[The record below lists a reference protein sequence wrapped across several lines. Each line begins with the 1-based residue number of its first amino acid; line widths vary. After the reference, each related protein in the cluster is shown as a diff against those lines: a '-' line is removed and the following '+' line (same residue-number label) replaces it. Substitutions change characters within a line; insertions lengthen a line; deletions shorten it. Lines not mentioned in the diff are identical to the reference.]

1 MCMYLIHI
9 HIHQSNPCASR
20 SGSPLAPGTSGF
32 ANLHL
37 ESTASGRATL
47 SALPGEPGPGGCSES
62 EDGRDPAEQPQP
74 GVFSQAQTG
83 GRPGRARA
91 GGGGRGAA
99 NSPPAPPPGALPSKP
114 LLPAPLQTAGPRRLG
129 VTEAAAG
136 RVRRPVAGATRA
148 GRGFRRVPVR
158 LLAFARTGDAAATAS
173 PRSPPGAT
181 PPRLC

>member
-1 MCMYLIHI
+1 MCIFGTHR
-9 HIHQSNPCASR
+9 HQSNPRASR
-20 SGSPLAPGTSGF
+20 SGSALAPGTSGF

-37 ESTASGRATL
+37 ESAASGRATL
-47 SALPGEPGPGGCSES
+47 PALPGEPGRGGCSES
-62 EDGRDPAEQPQP
+62 GDGRDRAGRPRP
-74 GVFSQAQTG
+74 GVFSQAQTR

-91 GGGGRGAA
+91 SGGSRGAA

-148 GRGFRRVPVR
+148 GRGLRRVPVR
-158 LLAFARTGDAAATAS
+158 LPASARTGDAAATAS

>member
-1 MCMYLIHI
+1 MYIFDT
-9 HIHQSNPCASR
+9 HIHQSNPGASR
-20 SGSPLAPGTSGF
+20 SGSQLAPGTSGF

-47 SALPGEPGPGGCSES
+47 SALPGDPGPRACSES
-62 EDGRDPAEQPQP
+62 EDGRDRAERPQP
-74 GVFSQAQTG
+74 DVLSQAPTR

-91 GGGGRGAA
+91 GGSSRGAA

-136 RVRRPVAGATRA
+136 RVRRPVAGATRVR
-148 GRGFRRVPVR
+148 RGFRRVPVR
-158 LLAFARTGDAAATAS
+158 LPASGRTGDAAAATAS
-173 PRSPPGAT
+173 TRSPPGAT
-181 PPRLC
+181 PPRPC